1 MPKKV
6 PPSAL
11 QAMLLMQ
18 SKVVTERIDVS
29 SLLAESKDN
38 QQVVNQIF
46 LRSIAR
52 RPTAEQSA
60 VALKAMATNRQKG
73 AENLLW
79 ALLNSPEFLFNY

>member
-1 MPKKV
+1 
-6 PPSAL
+6 
-11 QAMLLMQ
+11 MLLMQ
-18 SKVVTERIDVS
+18 SKVVTERIDVT

-79 ALLNSPEFLFNY
+79 ALINSPEFLFNY